1 MDLSTFTD
9 YIQPE
14 LLILIPV
21 LYLLGMYLKSAEW
34 INDKHIPVCLG
45 VVGIFLSAMWVLA
58 TGTFTNWQS
67 VLLAVF
73 TAIVQGFLVS
83 GGAVYAN
90 NIYKQNSTKG

>member
-1 MDLSTFTD
+1 MDLSNFTD

-21 LYLLGMYLKSAEW
+21 LYLIGMYFKKAEW
-34 INDKHIPVCLG
+34 IDDKHIPVTLG

-58 TGTFTNWQS
+58 TGVFGDWQD
-67 VLLAVF
+67 VLLAIF

-90 NIYKQNSTKG
+90 NIYKQNSTAG